1 MGDFFSKLIR
11 GVVQELVKVAAAFGL
26 GTACGAAIC
35 LYYGAPLIFSV
46 LGGIVLVA
54 LMLVFIA
61 GVD

>member
-11 GVVQELVKVAAAFGL
+11 GIVQELVKVAAAFGL
-26 GTACGAAIC
+26 GTAAGAAIC
-35 LYYGAPLIFSV
+35 LYYGVPLIFSL

-61 GVD
+61 GVE